1 MLLQDSSSD
10 TARKGFTLIELLVVI
25 AIIAI
30 LIALLLPAVQQ
41 ARESARRSTCKN
53 NLKQIGL
60 ALHNYHD
67 SHNIFPFGRS
77 YTDNSTAAPQNF
89 GSQMCAT
96 MLLPFLDQTNVYNQF
111 NFLTA
116 FNAAPNAAATQQ
128 KINVFLCPSNPQNE
142 GLNWTGA
149 GGPDDSW
156 GSHYQPVAHSGRD
169 GNPAR
174 DGQDA
179 VGFNKDGMFYR
190 NSKTKFRDVL
200 DGTSNTLAFAET
212 VGDAPGSHEI
222 FAWGSYGGGGI
233 GVRSGINANFPL
245 LSGWDWNGDD
255 FTGPGSYHTGGCHF
269 LMGDGAVRFISENID
284 LGTLQDLTTRAGAEV
299 VGEF

>member
-1 MLLQDSSSD
+1 MMRRHRETE
-10 TARKGFTLIELLVVI
+10 TATRGFTLIELLVVI

-60 ALHNYHD
+60 ALHNYHE
-67 SHNIFPFGRS
+67 SHGLFPFGRS
-77 YTDNSTAAPQNF
+77 FTDNSSSAPQNF
-89 GSQMCAT
+89 GSQMCST

-111 NFLTA
+111 NFLAA
-116 FNAAPNAAATQQ
+116 FNHASNSPVTQN
-128 KINVFLCPSNPQNE
+128 KINVFLCPSNPQDE
-142 GLNWTGA
+142 GQNWTGA
-149 GGPDDSW
+149 GGPNDSW

-179 VGFNKDGMFYR
+179 VGFNKDGVFYR
-190 NSKTKFRDVL
+190 NSKTRFRDIL
-200 DGTSNTLAFAET
+200 DGSSTTLAFAET
-212 VGDAPGSHEI
+212 VGDKPGTHEL
-222 FAWGSYGGGGI
+222 FTWGAYGGGGI

-245 LSGWDWNGDD
+245 LTSWSWNGDD

-284 LGTLQDLTTRAGAEV
+284 LGTLQDLTTRAGREV
-299 VGEF
+299 IGEF

>member
-1 MLLQDSSSD
+1 MLSQNHTSE
-10 TARKGFTLIELLVVI
+10 TTRKGFTLIELLVVI

-67 SHNIFPFGRS
+67 SHSIFPFGRS
-77 YTDNSTAAPQNF
+77 FTDNATSAPQNF
-89 GSQMCAT
+89 GSQMCST
-96 MLLPFLDQTNVYNQF
+96 MLLPFLDQTPLYNQF
-111 NFLTA
+111 NFLLA
-116 FNAAPNAAATQQ
+116 FNAAPNSTTTQQ
-128 KINVFLCPSNPQNE
+128 KVIVFICPSNPQDE

-149 GGPDDSW
+149 GTLDDSW

-179 VGFNKDGMFYR
+179 VGFDKDGMFFR
-190 NSKTKFRDVL
+190 NSKIRFRDLV
-200 DGTSNTLAFAET
+200 DGSSNTLAFAET
-212 VGDAPGSHEI
+212 VGDAPGSHELY
-222 FAWGSYGGGGI
+222 AWGSYGGGGI
-233 GVRSGINANFPL
+233 GTRSGINANFPL
-245 LSGWDWNGDD
+245 LTGWSWNGDD
-255 FTGPGSYHTGGCHF
+255 FTGPASYHTGGSHF

-284 LGTLQDLTTRAGAEV
+284 LGTLQDLTTRAGGEV

>member
-1 MLLQDSSSD
+1 MLRRNFLSN
-10 TARKGFTLIELLVVI
+10 TIRRGFTLIELLVVI

-67 SHNIFPFGRS
+67 SHSIFPAGRS
-77 YTDNSTAAPQNF
+77 YTDSSFSAPQLY
-89 GSQMCAT
+89 GSHMCST
-96 MLLPFLDQTNVYNQF
+96 MLLPFLDQAPLYNQF
-111 NFLTA
+111 NFQLA
-116 FNAAPNAAATQQ
+116 FYQAPNSALTQQ
-128 KINVFLCPSNPQNE
+128 KIVVFICPSNPQDE
-142 GLNWTGA
+142 GQNWTGA
-149 GGPDDSW
+149 GGPNDSW
-156 GSHYQPVAHSGRD
+156 GSHYHPVAHSGRD

-179 VGFNKDGMFYR
+179 VGFNKDGMFFR
-190 NSKTKFRDVL
+190 NSKIRFRDIT
-200 DGTSNTLAFAET
+200 DGSSNTLAFAET
-212 VGDAPGSHEI
+212 VGNKLGSHQL
-222 FAWGSYGGGGI
+222 FTWGAFGGGGI
-233 GVRSGINANFPL
+233 GVRSGINTNFPS
-245 LSGWDWNGDD
+245 LSGWSWNGDD
-255 FTGPGSYHTGGCHF
+255 FTGPASHHTGGCHF

-284 LGTLQDLTTRAGAEV
+284 LGTLQDLTTRAGGEV